1 MHVIE
6 ARNVQHALVQGGAW
20 LSRDGEQEPSRDG
33 PVLVATTPV
42 STVYERPWER
52 VLLDPV
58 RDANPFFH
66 LMESVW
72 MLAGR
77 RDPQW
82 LDRYV
87 RNFSARFAEEG
98 GEQHGAYG
106 YRWRRHFARGMDRQ
120 EVEIDQLLQVAE
132 MLRRDPTTRRAVL
145 AMWDP
150 TVDLN
155 LPSRDLPCNTH
166 VYFRSRPGDDHD
178 VGVRLLDITVCNRS
192 NDIVMGAYGANA
204 VHMSIMGEVVAGLA
218 GMRLGRYTQVSN
230 NFHVYLRDLAKMP
243 EALGEDAYASG
254 TIEVQPICGH
264 YDDPLEI
271 TDAATRVMRDCT
283 AFCQTVSADG
293 EQDYLYQFAQSDWF
307 RNTVIPMQQAH
318 DLWREG
324 RREDAI
330 NWLMI
335 DDRQR
340 SDWLR
345 AGLEWMQRRMDK

>member
-1 MHVIE
+1 MQVIQ
-6 ARNVQHALVQGGAW
+6 ARNVQDALVRGSHYLRLEGAA
-20 LSRDGEQEPSRDG
+20 EPSRDG
-33 PVLVATTPV
+33 PVLVAPCPV
-42 STVYERPWER
+42 STVYERPTER

-106 YRWRRHFARGMDRQ
+106 YRWRRHFERGQ
-120 EVEIDQLLQVAE
+120 VSGLGEQIDQLIQVAE

-145 AMWDP
+145 TMWDP
-150 TVDLN
+150 VVDLN

-166 VYFRSRPGDDHD
+166 VYFRARQMEEGPR
-178 VGVRLLDITVCNRS
+178 VLDITVCNRS

-230 NFHVYLRDLAKMP
+230 NFHVYERDLAKMP
-243 EALGEDAYASG
+243 EKLGEDAYEDG
-254 TIEVQPICGH
+254 TIEAQLICGE
-264 YDDPLEI
+264 DDEPGAL
-271 TDAATRVMRDCT
+271 TDEATRVMRDCA
-283 AFCQTVSADG
+283 AFCEVLSPTGIAY
-293 EQDYLYQFAQSDWF
+293 DYPQSKWF
-307 RNTVIPMQQAH
+307 QQTVIPMQEAH
-318 DLWREG
+318 DLWRG
-324 RREDAI
+324 GWREDAI
-330 NWLMI
+330 SHLKNQTYALG
-335 DDRQR
+335 
-340 SDWLR
+340 DWRR
-345 AGLEWMQRRMDK
+345 AGIEWMQRRMQK